1 MSVREMGMDNFNP
14 LAWAGNIVSLG
25 AIVGTFMGWLPAVA
39 AVVAF
44 TWYSIQIWESHTVQN
59 WLHTRRE
66 RKIAYYT
73 ARVHQLR
80 AQQKKRDPDLS
91 HDDLRPSQ

>member
-1 MSVREMGMDNFNP
+1 MDQFWVTQ
-14 LAWAGNIVSLG
+14 WAGNIISLG
-25 AIVGTFMGWLPAVA
+25 AIVGTFIGWLPAVA
-39 AVVAF
+39 AFIAL
-44 TWYSIQIWESHTVQN
+44 TWYTIQIWESHTVQR

-80 AQQKKRDPDLS
+80 AQQKKLDPAS
-91 HDDLRPSQ
+91 DD

>member
-1 MSVREMGMDNFNP
+1 MPARAQVMDQFWVTQ
-14 LAWAGNIVSLG
+14 WAGNIISLG
-25 AIVGTFMGWLPAVA
+25 AIVGTFIGWLPAVA
-39 AVVAF
+39 AFIAL
-44 TWYSIQIWESHTVQN
+44 TWYTIQIWESHTVQR

-80 AQQKKRDPDLS
+80 AQQKKLDPAS
-91 HDDLRPSQ
+91 DD

>member
-1 MSVREMGMDNFNP
+1 MDNFNP

-44 TWYSIQIWESHTVQN
+44 TWYSIQIWESHTVQR

-66 RKIAYYT
+66 RKIAHYMK
-73 ARVHQLR
+73 RVHELR
-80 AQQKKRDPDLS
+80 AQQKVLDPTQPDV
-91 HDDLRPSQ
+91 H